1 MASKKLTLTN
11 IPALATRDLMTDADQ
26 GPTSLR
32 FIQTPS
38 IVTFAING
46 THATPIAELEVMS
59 GQRRV
64 VERSAIEGG
73 ATAGVFPN
81 MDQKAENFPAAA
93 GEILEFRVRETGN
106 VATTDINFVIDVTPL
121 M

>member
-1 MASKKLTLTN
+1 MPNKLMTLTN

-32 FIQTPS
+32 FIGSPS
-38 IVTFAING
+38 KVTFVINANAAG
-46 THATPIAELEVMS
+46 IELEVMS

-64 VERSAIEGG
+64 VERSAVEAGG
-73 ATAGVFPN
+73 TAGVYPN
-81 MDQKAENFPAAA
+81 LLDKGQSFDAAG

-106 VATTDINFVIDVTPL
+106 VATTDINFAIAVEPY
-121 M
+121 